1 MMPVREETIA
11 DGDRKLRMRSDLRVY
26 ELDGEL
32 LVTDSVSG
40 GTHHLNGTARFIW
53 ERCDGICDEAR
64 IAEQVTE
71 VFDVSSAEALEH
83 VSATLQ
89 RLQVLGMVE

>member
-1 MMPVREETIA
+1 MMSLREETIA
-11 DGDRKLRMRSDLRVY
+11 DGGHQLRMRSDLRVY
-26 ELDGEL
+26 ELDGEF

-53 ERCDGICDEAR
+53 ERCDGDRDEAQ
-64 IAEQVTE
+64 IAEQLTQA
-71 VFDVSSAEALEH
+71 FDVSLAEALEH

-89 RLQVLGMVE
+89 RLQVLRMVE